1 MPDPTLCSSSSQR
14 LAWVGSLPMRGCL
27 RRPPSITHICVSS
40 APAGSGGGGGTG
52 LEGIMN
58 PYPSLPTPQQL
69 LVIEQSVYSA
79 DPFRQGLT
87 PPQMPGDHMHPYGKG
102 PPPALGEDSTPIIY
116 CLPLSAGGGGG
127 SVSYP
132 CQVGRKRVGVQ
143 RCGVWTGS
151 RRSLWVPV
159 GPLGG
164 ADFPLEQQWGPAP

>member
-1 MPDPTLCSSSSQR
+1 MNSGAARVGTDPDPTLCSSSSQR
-14 LAWVGSLPMRGCL
+14 LAWVGSLPMRECL
-27 RRPPSITHICVSS
+27 RRPASIIHICVSS

-102 PPPALGEDSTPIIY
+102 PPSPEVGKDSTPIIY
-116 CLPLSAGGGGG
+116 FLSVSAGVGG
-127 SVSYP
+127 SASHP
-132 CQVGRKRVGVQ
+132 CQMGRKRVGEQ
-143 RCGVWTGS
+143 RCEVWTGS
-151 RRSLWVPV
+151 RWSLW
-159 GPLGG
+159 
-164 ADFPLEQQWGPAP
+164 FPKP